1 MNKGDG
7 SKPKNR
13 RIQGLL
19 LMSAAGFYITMSN
32 CLVQFAFKST
42 HAEIS
47 PYVFLFYRSLIVFTL
62 NLAFMLAGRVLPLGD
77 AKATAIL
84 GLMGLAGTGQILF
97 VFLALERI
105 PVGDATV
112 IQFTAP
118 VFTMTFSFL
127 LLGVSCTLFD
137 TLCGFVSFIGVVIM
151 TKPSI
156 FFGANRDEDKEYPSN
171 LNPDEDSKKADEQDY
186 LIGVLFALL
195 SSIFVSIFYVFNKIS
210 GQKLDLTLTIFY
222 PSLIGIILAPI
233 VALLLGESLRVEL
246 HWANVSVI
254 VLVGFLSFIHL
265 LFVAEALQ
273 LEDAGPASL
282 VRNADI
288 VYAFVLQFFFMG
300 VQPEWTTLL
309 GAGLII
315 VATTMIA
322 LRRIT
327 QSRKELDE
335 D

>member
-1 MNKGDG
+1 MDESAGTK
-7 SKPKNR
+7 R

-19 LMSAAGFYITMSN
+19 LMCAAGFYITMSN

-42 HAEIS
+42 HATIS
-47 PYVFLFYRSLIVFTL
+47 PYVFLFYRSLIVFLL
-62 NLAFMLAGRVLPLGD
+62 NGIFMLVGRVRPISN
-77 AKATAIL
+77 AKANGIL
-84 GLMGLAGTGQILF
+84 GLMGIAGTGQILF

-137 TLCGFVSFIGVVIM
+137 TLCGCVSFVGVVIM
-151 TKPSI
+151 TKPSL
-156 FFGANRDEDKEYPSN
+156 FFGVSQDKNKEYPSN
-171 LNPDEDSKKADEQDY
+171 LNPDEDSKKSDEQDY
-186 LIGVLFALL
+186 LIGVSFALL
-195 SSIFVSIFYVFNKIS
+195 SSIFVSIFYVLNKIS
-210 GQKLDLTLTIFY
+210 GQRLDLTLTIFY
-222 PSLIGIILAPI
+222 PSIIGIILAPI
-233 VALLLGESLRVEL
+233 VTTLLGELLSIQLN
-246 HWANVSVI
+246 WANISVI
-254 VLVGFLSFIHL
+254 LLVGFLSFIHL

-288 VYAFVLQFFFMG
+288 VFAFILQYLFLG

-315 VATTMIA
+315 IATTMIA

-327 QSRKELDE
+327 QTKKALDT

>member
-1 MNKGDG
+1 
-7 SKPKNR
+7 
-13 RIQGLL
+13 
-19 LMSAAGFYITMSN
+19 MSAAGFYITLSN

-47 PYVFLFYRSLIVFTL
+47 PYVFLLYRSLFVLSL
-62 NLAFMLAGRVLPLGD
+62 NLIFMLAGRVRPLGD
-77 AKATAIL
+77 AKSTFIL
-84 GLMGLAGTGQILF
+84 SLMGMAGTGQILF
-97 VFLALERI
+97 LFLALERI

-137 TLCGFVSFIGVVIM
+137 TLCGCVSFIGVVIM

-156 FFGANRDEDKEYPSN
+156 FFGTKQEEDKEYPSN
-171 LNPDEDSKKADEQDY
+171 LNPDEDSKKANEQDY
-186 LIGVLFALL
+186 LIGISFALL
-195 SSIFVSIFYVFNKIS
+195 SSIFVSVFYVLNKIS

-222 PSLIGIILAPI
+222 PSLMGILIAPL
-233 VALLLGESLRVEL
+233 VAMLMGESLTVEL
-246 HWANVSVI
+246 KPENMSVI
-254 VLVGFLSFIHL
+254 LIVGLLSFVHL

-288 VYAFVLQFFFMG
+288 VYAFLLQFLFLG
-300 VQPEWTTLL
+300 VQPEWTTLF

-322 LRRIT
+322 LRRIS
-327 QSRKELDE
+327 QSSKDLDLE
-335 D
+335 

>member
-1 MNKGDG
+1 MQKE
-7 SKPKNR
+7 PTHR
-13 RIQGLL
+13 LHGLM
-19 LMSAAGFYITMSN
+19 LMAAAGFYITMSN

-47 PYVFLFYRSLIVFTL
+47 PYVFLLYRSLFVFTL
-62 NLAFMLAGRVLPLGD
+62 NLVFMLIGRVRPPGELKSTCVL
-77 AKATAIL
+77 L
-84 GLMGLAGTGQILF
+84 LMGMAGTVQILF
-97 VFLALERI
+97 LFLALERI
-105 PVGDATV
+105 PVADATV

-118 VFTMTFSFL
+118 VFTMTLSFL

-137 TLCGFVSFIGVVIM
+137 TLCGCVSFIGVVIM

-156 FFGANRDEDKEYPSN
+156 FFGIHQNEDDSRNTSN
-171 LNPDEDSKKADEQDY
+171 LNPDKDSDNADAQDY
-186 LIGVLFALL
+186 VIGISFALI
-195 SSIFVSIFYVFNKIS
+195 SSIFVAVFYVLNKIS

-222 PSLIGIILAPI
+222 PSLIGIIVAPF
-233 VALLLGESLRVEL
+233 VSFVLEESLIVPF

-254 VLVGFLSFIHL
+254 LLVGLLSFVHL

-288 VYAFVLQFFFMG
+288 VYAFVLQYLFMG
-300 VQPEWTTLL
+300 IQPQWTTLA
-309 GAGLII
+309 GAGMII

-322 LRRIT
+322 LRRILKVN
-327 QSRKELDE
+327 QELNSS
-335 D
+335 

>member
-1 MNKGDG
+1 MDDKRDR
-7 SKPKNR
+7 KK

-19 LMSAAGFYITMSN
+19 LMSAAGFYITLSN

-42 HAEIS
+42 HTKIS
-47 PYVFLFYRSLIVFTL
+47 PYVFLFYRSLIVFLL
-62 NLAFMLAGRVLPLGD
+62 NIIFMIVGRVRPFSN
-77 AKATAIL
+77 AKANGIL
-84 GLMGLAGTGQILF
+84 GLMGIAGTGQILF

-127 LLGVSCTLFD
+127 LLGVSCTFYD
-137 TLCGFVSFIGVVIM
+137 TLCGCVSFVGVVVM

-156 FFGANRDEDKEYPSN
+156 FFGINQGKGKEYPSN
-171 LNPDEDSKKADEQDY
+171 LEPDEDSKKASEQEY
-186 LIGVLFALL
+186 LIGVSFALL
-195 SSIFVSIFYVFNKIS
+195 SSIFVSIFYVLNKIS
-210 GQKLDLTLTIFY
+210 GQNLDLTLTIFY
-222 PSLIGIILAPI
+222 PSLIGIIVSPI
-233 VALLLGESLRVEL
+233 VALLLGEFLSIQLT
-246 HWANVSVI
+246 WANVSVI
-254 VLVGFLSFIHL
+254 LLVGFLAFIHL
-265 LFVAEALQ
+265 LLVAEALQ

-288 VYAFVLQFFFMG
+288 VFAFILQFVFMG

-315 VATTMIA
+315 IATTMIA

-327 QSRKELDE
+327 QTRNDLEID
-335 D
+335 

>member
-1 MNKGDG
+1 MDDKRDR
-7 SKPKNR
+7 KK
-13 RIQGLL
+13 RIKGLL
-19 LMSAAGFYITMSN
+19 LMSAAGFYLTMSN

-42 HAEIS
+42 HTKIS
-47 PYVFLFYRSLIVFTL
+47 PYVFLFYRSLIVFLL
-62 NLAFMLAGRVLPLGD
+62 NIIFMIVGRVRPFAD
-77 AKATAIL
+77 AKANGIL
-84 GLMGLAGTGQILF
+84 GLMGVAGTGQILF

-137 TLCGFVSFIGVVIM
+137 TFCGCVSFVGVVIM

-156 FFGANRDEDKEYPSN
+156 FFGTNQGKEKEYPSN
-171 LNPDEDSKKADEQDY
+171 IDPGEDSKNADEQDY
-186 LIGVLFALL
+186 LIGVSFALL
-195 SSIFVSIFYVFNKIS
+195 SSIFLSIFYVLNKIS
-210 GQKLDLTLTIFY
+210 GQNLDLTLTIFY
-222 PSLIGIILAPI
+222 PSLIGIIVAPT
-233 VALLLGESLRVEL
+233 VALLVGEFLSIQLN
-246 HWANVSVI
+246 WANVSVI
-254 VLVGFLSFIHL
+254 LLVGFLAFIHL

-288 VYAFVLQFFFMG
+288 VFAFILQFLFLG

-315 VATTMIA
+315 IATTMIA

-327 QSRKELDE
+327 QTRKELELD
-335 D
+335 